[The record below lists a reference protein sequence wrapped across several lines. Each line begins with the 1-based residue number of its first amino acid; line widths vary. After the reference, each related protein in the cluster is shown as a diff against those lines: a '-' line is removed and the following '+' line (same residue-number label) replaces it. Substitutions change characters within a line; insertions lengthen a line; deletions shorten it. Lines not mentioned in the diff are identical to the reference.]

1 MEYVQ
6 LNAYKLTHEN
16 SEQETINASN
26 ISDAI
31 ANAQKTDTPIV
42 HALRVANNVMTL
54 VKEVPDVSNVYVV
67 VSDGRSSALPPVNF
81 GYPSLAE
88 VHAGDNITL
97 QAVSGEHYE
106 FIGWFDEDDVEVSS
120 LPNFVLTAKAGTNTY
135 TAKFQKSDVSWKT
148 AVSPSEA
155 EEAGCLAFPTAT
167 GSVPEGTDVEMF
179 ASEKGDY
186 TFDHWELRGESIST
200 TALTEQEIPAL
211 TSGETEL
218 VYTAVFT
225 SQTE

>member
-1 MEYVQ
+1 MEYIQ

-42 HALRVANNVMTL
+42 HALRIAKNVMTL
-54 VKEVPDVSNVYVV
+54 VKEVPDVSNVYVL
-67 VSDGRSSALPPVNF
+67 VSDGRSSSLPPVNF

-88 VHAGDNITL
+88 VHAGDSITL
-97 QAVSGEHYE
+97 QAVAGEHYD
-106 FIGWFDEDDVEVSS
+106 FIGWFDEDDVEMSS

-135 TAKFQKSDVSWKT
+135 TARFKKSDVTWKT

-155 EEAGCLAFPTAT
+155 GEAGCLAFPTAT
-167 GSVPEGTDVEMF
+167 GSAPEDTHIELF
-179 ASEKGDY
+179 ASPAEGY

-200 TALTEQEIPAL
+200 TALTEQDIPAL
-211 TSGETEL
+211 TAGETEL